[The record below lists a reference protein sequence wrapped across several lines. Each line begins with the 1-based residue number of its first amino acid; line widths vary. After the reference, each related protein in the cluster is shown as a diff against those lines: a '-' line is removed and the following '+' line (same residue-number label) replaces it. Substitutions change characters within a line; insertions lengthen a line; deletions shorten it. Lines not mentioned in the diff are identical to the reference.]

1 LANLQQNTLY
11 LCFEIKMVATKIL
24 MRNMGLVAQKFTMR
38 NLFAIIF
45 TGLSVFTFSQA
56 PKYSNEFLH
65 LGVGADAFSMGNAVV
80 ASTNDVGAA
89 YWNPAGLTSVNQ
101 WLQVT
106 AMHSE
111 YFAGIAKYDHI
122 GVAHSLGEKGV
133 IGFTFLRFGVDDIP
147 NTTQLIDNDGR
158 IDYDKITTF
167 SAGDYAFMG
176 SFAKKLKPVGLSVGG
191 TAKIIHRRV
200 GDFAKSWGF
209 GLDAGVKYAPN
220 EHWNFGLM
228 ARDVTSTFNAWIFN
242 LSPEM
247 QQVFLTTGNDLPAN
261 GLELS
266 LPRFIGG
273 IAYNHALGKA
283 EKGFSFMT
291 EMDFDFTTDGIRNV
305 AISLNPISIDPHLG
319 VQFGYKD
326 IVRLRGGVSSI
337 QRSSNIDGVSQW
349 GFQPNMGI
357 GIGIKGFYL
366 DYAFT
371 KLGASDASYYT
382 HIFSLKFKIKQPKK
396 KA

>member
-1 LANLQQNTLY
+1 
-11 LCFEIKMVATKIL
+11 
-24 MRNMGLVAQKFTMR
+24 
-38 NLFAIIF
+38 
-45 TGLSVFTFSQA
+45 
-56 PKYSNEFLH
+56 
-65 LGVGADAFSMGNAVV
+65 
-80 ASTNDVGAA
+80 
-89 YWNPAGLTSVNQ
+89 
-101 WLQVT
+101 
-106 AMHSE
+106 
-111 YFAGIAKYDHI
+111 
-122 GVAHSLGEKGV
+122 
-133 IGFTFLRFGVDDIP
+133 
-147 NTTQLIDNDGR
+147 
-158 IDYDKITTF
+158 
-167 SAGDYAFMG
+167 
-176 SFAKKLKPVGLSVGG
+176 
-191 TAKIIHRRV
+191 
-200 GDFAKSWGF
+200 
-209 GLDAGVKYAPN
+209 
-220 EHWNFGLM
+220 
-228 ARDVTSTFNAWIFN
+228 
-242 LSPEM
+242 M

-291 EMDFDFTTDGIRNV
+291 EMDFDFTTDGKRNV

-337 QRSSNIDGVSQW
+337 QRSSNIDGVTQW